1 MSDRPT
7 HIQRARTLRK
17 NMTEAEEKL
26 WFFLR
31 NRRFCG
37 LKFLRQH
44 PIIYDLINN
53 EPRYYI
59 ADFYCSEKKLIVEL
73 DGKIHEFQK
82 EKDQFRDE
90 ILADQGLRILR
101 LKNED
106 TDKIA
111 IALNKIKAF
120 IFN

>member
-1 MSDRPT
+1 MIMSDRPT

-26 WFFLR
+26 WYFLR

-73 DGKIHEFQK
+73 DGKIHDFQK

-90 ILADQGLRILR
+90 NLVDLGFRVLR

-106 TDKIA
+106 TVKIA
-111 IALNKIKAF
+111 VVLNKIKEF
-120 IFN
+120 I

>member
-1 MSDRPT
+1 
-7 HIQRARTLRK
+7 
-17 NMTEAEEKL
+17 MTEEEEIL
-26 WFFLR
+26 WHFLR

-59 ADFYCSEKKLIVEL
+59 ADFFCSEKKLIVEL
-73 DGKIHEFQK
+73 DGKIHDFQK

-90 ILADQGLRILR
+90 ILTDLGLRILR
-101 LKNED
+101 IKNEETKD
-106 TDKIA
+106 IFKVLEKIRV
-111 IALNKIKAF
+111 F
-120 IFN
+120 IFNK

>member
-26 WFFLR
+26 WNFLR

-59 ADFYCSEKKLIVEL
+59 ADFYCSEKKLIIEL
-73 DGKIHEFQK
+73 DGKIHDFQK

-90 ILADQGLRILR
+90 ILVDLGFRVLR

-111 IALNKIKAF
+111 IALNKIKEF
-120 IFN
+120 I